1 MEVLEMDGWIEM
13 EWTTL
18 LNVWETADLLGVSPS
33 TVYRL
38 VSRGRIPFQ
47 RFDRRI
53 LFLEPELERWIARE
67 WVAPGQRRDLKRLQ

>member
-1 MEVLEMDGWIEM
+1 MDGPTAI

-18 LNVWETADLLGVSPS
+18 LNVWEAADLLGVSPM

-47 RFDRRI
+47 RFGRRI
-53 LFLEPELERWIARE
+53 FFLESELERWMARG
-67 WVAPGQRRDLKRLQ
+67 WVAPRQRRDLKPIQ